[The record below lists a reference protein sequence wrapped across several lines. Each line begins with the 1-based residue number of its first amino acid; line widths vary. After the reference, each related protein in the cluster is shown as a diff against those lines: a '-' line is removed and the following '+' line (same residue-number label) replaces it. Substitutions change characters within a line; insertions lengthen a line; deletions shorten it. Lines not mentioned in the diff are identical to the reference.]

1 LGVGALKIAVTKV
14 NLPFTEALARG
25 ILCNWLV
32 CLAVWLAAASKEV
45 VSKIFAI
52 FFPIMTFVAL
62 GFEHSI
68 ANMYFIPLGIM
79 LKSPLMDNAGIAA
92 EKLANLNWNGFLIGN
107 LLPVT
112 IGNIIGG
119 AFFVGFLYWIAYVR
133 KAKKAA

>member
-1 LGVGALKIAVTKV
+1 M
-14 NLPFTEALARG
+14 
-25 ILCNWLV
+25 
-32 CLAVWLAAASKEV
+32 AVWLASASKEV
-45 VSKIFAI
+45 IGKVFGI

-68 ANMYFIPLGIM
+68 ANMYFIPLGIF
-79 LKSPLMDNAGIAA
+79 LGA
-92 EKLANLNWNGFLIGN
+92 EVTWGQFFMNN

-119 AFFVGFLYWIAYVR
+119 AFFVGFMYWVAYVR